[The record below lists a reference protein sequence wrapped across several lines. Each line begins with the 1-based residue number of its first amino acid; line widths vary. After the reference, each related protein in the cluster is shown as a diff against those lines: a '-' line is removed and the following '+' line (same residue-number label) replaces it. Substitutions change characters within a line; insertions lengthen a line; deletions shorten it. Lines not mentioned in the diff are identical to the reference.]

1 MATQDEH
8 KQPPIALYLQVWG
21 WLFVLSFLSYLVDYN
36 DLQGFWRW
44 FLVLLFMLAKAGL
57 IVAIFMHVR
66 WERPSLVYAIL
77 IPPLVLLVL
86 VLFLAIEGEYITL
99 LRSQYFGQ

>member
-1 MATQDEH
+1 MATQDTH

-36 DLQGFWRW
+36 DVQGFWRW

-66 WERPSLVYAIL
+66 WERPSLVYAVL
-77 IPPLVLLVL
+77 MPPLVLLVL

>member
-1 MATQDEH
+1 MATHEEH
-8 KQPPIALYLQVWG
+8 KQPPVALYMQVWG

-44 FLVLLFMLAKAGL
+44 FLVLLFMLAKASL

-66 WERPSLVYAIL
+66 WERPSLVYALL
-77 IPPLVLLVL
+77 IPPLVLLIL

-99 LRSQYFGQ
+99 LRSEYFGQ

>member
-1 MATQDEH
+1 MTTHEEH

-66 WERPSLVYAIL
+66 WERPSLVYAVL